1 MALRLLHA
9 SPKELLAMNT
19 KELLTAI
26 RMSEGRTIMVSSRV
40 RCGNLVDYVSNAEV
54 SAAFG
59 ADIIMLDTYEPENP
73 YITGWP
79 SKNPEDDLA
88 TKDIQVPMGR
98 GWTLREIREI
108 VGRPVAVLLLIHSG
122 MNEDGTKKHYGNIL
136 ATVENAQKAIDLGA
150 DYISLSGWAP
160 FEEIKNSIQKL
171 RKVTDGKVV
180 LEFGRCHGA
189 GLIGDNDTPLD
200 PRQLL
205 SDDEIRMVLD
215 EGVDVVGMPAPGTYP
230 GYTVEY
236 AGSLVEKIH
245 TAGAMASL
253 GLHTSQEGADI
264 DTIKRIAILAKMAGA
279 DIHELGDSGFNEMMI
294 EPQNIMN
301 YSIAIRGRRH
311 TYRRMAMSIK
321 R

>member
-59 ADIIMLDTYEPENP
+59 ADIIMLDTYEPVNP

-122 MNEDGTKKHYGNIL
+122 MNEGGTKKHYGNIL

-160 FEEIKNSIQKL
+160 FEEIKNNIHKL
-171 RKVTDGKVV
+171 RKVTEGKAI
-180 LEFGRCHGA
+180 LEFARPHGP
-189 GLIGDNDTPLD
+189 GLIGDNDAPLD

-205 SDDEIRMVLD
+205 SDEEIRMVLD
-215 EGVDVVGMPAPGTYP
+215 EGVDVVSMPAPGTYP

-236 AGSLVEKIH
+236 TGSLVEKIH
-245 TAGAMASL
+245 AAGAMASL